1 MKKVMMLAVLS
12 MMVCLVACGSSE
24 VTNQRENEVEEN
36 DIATEEADDSFEADD
51 DIVEEEKTA
60 EEEKTVE
67 GEKPTEEST
76 DSMELTVDAD
86 YADLTASEGFVFESN
101 GDGTCTLTDIGVCS
115 DAEIVIPEKSPEGD
129 LVTMIGEYAFHD
141 AEDISSIVFAGR
153 TMELDEK
160 AFQSCEVEKIVI
172 TGCDMVISENAFAYC
187 EDVSELYISNSNLEV
202 ASYAFYDMGKDME
215 VKIVNCTGVL
225 DKKAFQSCG
234 VACLVI
240 NESVLEIEEN
250 AFSYCEDLA
259 AVTFANCTMDIGSY
273 AFYDCG
279 DDAIVTFT
287 NCVSEL
293 DEKAFQSCGL
303 VELVISGSEMVMGE
317 STFAYC
323 EDLTDVVIG
332 TNNIEIGSYSFYD
345 CTSLANVSIA
355 AESEDDNINLVI
367 EEKAFQ
373 SCAVQNVV
381 IGRGAIELGDNAFA
395 YCEDLISVELKGTL
409 SDLGDYVFYDC
420 PDELVIMYHDVTYN
434 KESIEATD

>member
-1 MKKVMMLAVLS
+1 MKKIMMLAVLS
-12 MMVCLVACGSSE
+12 MMVCLVACGSVE
-24 VTNQRENEVEEN
+24 GTNQKENDVEEN
-36 DIATEEADDSFEADD
+36 DIATEETYNSFEEDD
-51 DIVEEEKTA
+51 DIVAEEANDNVEQSEEE
-60 EEEKTVE
+60 E
-67 GEKPTEEST
+67 PTEESA

-86 YADLTASEGFVFESN
+86 YADLTESEGFVFESN

-115 DAEIVIPEKSPEGD
+115 DADIVIPEISPEGD
-129 LVTMIGEYAFHD
+129 RVTMIGEYAFHD

-187 EDVSELYISNSNLEV
+187 EDVRELYISNSNLEV

-215 VKIVNCTGVL
+215 VKIVNCTGAL

-234 VACLVI
+234 VASLVI
-240 NESVLEIEEN
+240 NDSALEIEEN
-250 AFSYCEDLA
+250 AFSYCEDLVE
-259 AVTFANCTMDIGSY
+259 VTFANCTMDIGSY

-287 NCVSEL
+287 NCETEL

-332 TNNIEIGSYSFYD
+332 ANNIEIGSYSFYD

-373 SCAVQNVV
+373 SCALQNVI

-395 YCEDLISVELKGTL
+395 YCENLVSVELKGTL

-434 KESIEATD
+434 KESIEEAD